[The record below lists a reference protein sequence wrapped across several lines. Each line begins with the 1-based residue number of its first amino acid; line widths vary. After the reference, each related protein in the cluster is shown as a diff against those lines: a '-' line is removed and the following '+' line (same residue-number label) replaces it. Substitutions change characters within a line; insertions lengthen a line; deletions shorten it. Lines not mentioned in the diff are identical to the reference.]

1 MLINQIASALRIIA
15 FINLFGWML
24 YLGVVIN
31 AQSKAVKVDAK
42 VQAPLL
48 VMDGISD

>member
-1 MLINQIASALRIIA
+1 MLINQIASVLRIIA

-31 AQSKAVKVDAK
+31 AQSKAVKVGLK
-42 VQAPLL
+42 CKHRCW
-48 VMDGISD
+48 